1 MTRTHLYLAVTVAGL
16 AMILAGPTACTSPG
30 DGAAQVAIQL
40 DEDDI
45 GGVVTSEQGPEAG
58 VWVIAETHDLPTKY
72 IKTVA
77 TDDDG
82 RYVLPDLPDANYD
95 IWVRG
100 YGLVD
105 SAKVQSTPGQSLDL
119 TAVVAPDAAA
129 AAQYYPANYWYALL
143 EPPPESDFPGTGRGG
158 NGIPEALQTR
168 GAWMGNIKM
177 TSACT
182 QCHQMGN
189 SATREILPDVRNMF
203 DSSYDVWEY
212 RTEAGVSGSF
222 MASTLAPL
230 GRQRALEVFADWS
243 DRIAAGE
250 LPPEAPPRPQ
260 GIERNVVVTQWE
272 FGTDRSF
279 VHDIISTN
287 RQDPT
292 INAYGPI
299 VGVAELSGNF
309 LELVDPVNHSDR
321 RVEIPE
327 HAPDMQPFWGQNITV
342 PSPYWG
348 EEKIWAS
355 TVSPH
360 NPMFDSKGRVW
371 VTAGGGCRVFDP
383 RTDEIIHVPGCAAGH
398 HLQIDDNDV
407 LWADA
412 GGGATYF
419 DIRQWDETG
428 DDAAA
433 GGVINYVLDINAD
446 GVRDGEPLAWN
457 DPPDPTRDQALRPGG
472 YDVIPNPV
480 DGSVW
485 ISQTGI
491 PGSLIRVDPETQLSE
506 IYEPPYM
513 NDAVPIDAYLPHG
526 IDVDRETGV
535 IWTGL
540 NSGHYAAFDRGKCT
554 APLNGPD
561 ATGQHCPEGWTLH
574 EVPGPQ
580 FKGVT
585 DSGGADSHYLN
596 WVDWH
601 DTLGLG
607 DNTPI
612 LTGSGSDSMLA
623 LDANGDWVTM
633 RVPYPMGFHSRG
645 VDGRID
651 DPNAGWKG
659 RGLWSTQASQAS
671 WHQEGGKGE
680 RPKVV
685 QFQLRPDP
693 LAK

>member
-1 MTRTHLYLAVTVAGL
+1 ML
-16 AMILAGPTACTSPG
+16 LAGPAACTPPG
-30 DGAAQVAIQL
+30 ESDGTIQI
-40 DEDDI
+40 DNDDI

-58 VWVIAETHDLPTKY
+58 VWVIAETLDLATKY
-72 IKTVA
+72 IKTVV

-82 RYVLPDLPDANYD
+82 RYVLPDLPDATYD
-95 IWVRG
+95 VWVRG

-105 SAKVQSTPGQSLDL
+105 SPKVQSTPGQSLDL
-119 TAVVAPDAAA
+119 TGVVAPDAAA

-143 EPPPESDFPGTGRGG
+143 EPPPTSDFPGTGRNG
-158 NGIPEALQTR
+158 NGIPEALQTQ
-168 GAWMGNIKM
+168 GAWLGNTKM
-177 TSACT
+177 TNACT

-189 SATREILPDVRNMF
+189 LATREIAPELKSMF
-203 DSSYDVWEY
+203 DTSYDAWEY
-212 RTEAGVSGSF
+212 RTEMGVSGSF

-230 GRQRALEVFADWS
+230 GRRRALEVFADWS

-250 LPPEAPPRPQ
+250 LPDAPPRPQ
-260 GIERNVVVTQWE
+260 GVERNIVVTQWE
-272 FGTDRSF
+272 FGTDRTF
-279 VHDIISTN
+279 VHDVISTN

-292 INAYGPI
+292 VNAYGPI

-309 LELVDPVNHSDR
+309 IELVDPVNNSDR
-321 RVEIPE
+321 RLEIPP
-327 HAPDMQPFWGQNITV
+327 HAPDLRPFWGQDIVV
-342 PSPYWG
+342 PSLYWG
-348 EEKIWAS
+348 EEILWAS

-371 VTAGGGCRVFDP
+371 ITAGGGCRMFDP
-383 RTDEIIHVPGCAAGH
+383 RTDEITLVPGCRAGH

-412 GGGATYF
+412 GGAGYF
-419 DIRQWDETG
+419 DIAQWDETG
-428 DDAAA
+428 DDEAA
-433 GGVINYVLDINAD
+433 GGRISFVLDTNAN
-446 GVRDGEPLAWN
+446 GVRDEPPVAWN
-457 DPPDPTRDQALRPGG
+457 EPTDPTRDTALRPGG

-485 ISQTGI
+485 ISVHSI
-491 PGSLIRVDPETQLSE
+491 PGYIVRVDPDTRLSE
-506 IYEPPYM
+506 VYEPPYM
-513 NDAVPIDAYLPHG
+513 NDRSPIDAYLPHG

-540 NSGHYAAFDRGKCT
+540 NSGHYAEFDRRRCIG
-554 APLNGPD
+554 PLNGPE

-585 DSGGADSHYLN
+585 ASGSADSHYLN

-601 DTLGLG
+601 NTSGLG

-612 LTGSGSDSMLA
+612 LTGSGSDSLLA
-623 LDANGDWVTM
+623 LDDGEWVVM
-633 RVPYPMGFHSRG
+633 RVPYPMGFHPRG
-645 VDGRID
+645 LDGRID
-651 DPNAGWKG
+651 DPDAGWKG
-659 RGLWSTQASQAS
+659 RGLWSTHSEQAT

-680 RPKVV
+680 RPKVI
-685 QFQLRPDP
+685 QFQVRPDP

>member
-1 MTRTHLYLAVTVAGL
+1 MTRVCLYSAVTVAGL
-16 AMILAGPTACTSPG
+16 AVILAGPIACTAPG
-30 DGAAQVAIQL
+30 DGPGEVEIQI
-40 DEDDI
+40 DDDDI

-58 VWVIAETHDLPTKY
+58 VWVIAETHDLPTKH
-72 IKTVA
+72 IRTVV
-77 TDDDG
+77 TDDGG

-105 SAKVQSTPGQSLDL
+105 SPKVQSMPGQMLDL
-119 TAVVAPDAAA
+119 TAVVAPDPTA

-143 EPPPESDFPGTGRGG
+143 EPPPKSDFPGTGRNG
-158 NGIPEALQTR
+158 NGIPEALLTQ
-168 GAWMGNIKM
+168 GAWLGNIKM
-177 TSACT
+177 TNACT
-182 QCHQMGN
+182 QCHQMGTKV
-189 SATREILPDVRNMF
+189 TREISPEMRDMF

-212 RTEAGVSGSF
+212 RTEVGVSGSF

-230 GRQRALEVFADWS
+230 GRRRALEVFADWS

-250 LPPEAPPRPQ
+250 IPEAPPRPQ
-260 GIERNVVVTQWE
+260 GAERNIVVTQWE
-272 FGTDRSF
+272 FGTDRTF
-279 VHDIISTN
+279 VHDVISTN

-292 INAYGPI
+292 INAYGEI
-299 VGVAELSGNF
+299 VGVAELSGNY

-321 RVEIPE
+321 RIELIHHDPE
-327 HAPDMQPFWGQNITV
+327 ARPFWGQNITV
-342 PSPYWG
+342 PSPYFG

-355 TVSPH
+355 TVNPH

-371 VTAGGGCRVFDP
+371 STASGGCRVFDP
-383 RTDEIIHVPGCAAGH
+383 TTDEVTHVPGCQAGH
-398 HLQIDDNDV
+398 HLQIDDNDM

-412 GGGATYF
+412 GGATYF

-428 DDAAA
+428 DDEAA
-433 GGVINYVLDINAD
+433 GGRIDFVIDTNGD
-446 GVRDGEPLAWN
+446 GVRDD
-457 DPPDPTRDQALRPGG
+457 DPVGWDDEPDPTRDTALRPGG
-472 YDVIPNPV
+472 YSIIPNPV

-485 ISQTGI
+485 VSTHTI
-491 PGSLIRVDPETQLSE
+491 PGRIVRVDPETRLSE
-506 IYEPPYM
+506 VYEPPYM
-513 NDAVPIDAYLPHG
+513 NDAVPFDAYLPHG

-540 NSGHYAAFDRGKCT
+540 NSGHFAEFDRSKCT
-554 APLNGPD
+554 APLNGPE

-601 DTLGLG
+601 NTSGLG

-612 LTGSGSDSMLA
+612 LTGTGSDSLLA
-623 LDANGDWVTM
+623 LDQNREWVVM
-633 RVPYPMGFHSRG
+633 RVPYPMGFHPRG
-645 VDGRID
+645 LDGRID
-651 DPNAGWKG
+651 DPEAGWKG
-659 RGLWSTQASQAS
+659 RGLWSTHAEQTT
-671 WHQEGGKGE
+671 WHQEGGVGE
-680 RPKVV
+680 RPKVI